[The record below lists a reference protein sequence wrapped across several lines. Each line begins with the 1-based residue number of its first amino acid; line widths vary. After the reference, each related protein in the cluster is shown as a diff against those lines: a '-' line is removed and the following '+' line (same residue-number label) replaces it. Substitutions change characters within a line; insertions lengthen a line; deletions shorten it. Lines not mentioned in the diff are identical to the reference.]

1 MVISN
6 RADYQIENNNFMNNN
21 ILNVKSDK
29 KDDEDG
35 KYIYKKSSKYSQNN
49 NDNNNTYNIINY
61 NNDNNTFNII
71 NYNSNYDN
79 NSNIINK
86 DIKYKN
92 IKNNNISPI
101 TPTHY
106 EKSNNKIENKEQ
118 TSNNFLY
125 VSENIKIN
133 DLVLGADFKSKK
145 KEPAYNLSQA
155 YLLIKGRGE
164 ELLKVTQFEKNESK
178 FNQLAPPSL
187 IYNSRNKL
195 NNCNNSKMNNKECFY
210 NSSLK
215 KDKLRNIGL
224 NQNINFNLTNKE
236 SFNKKNFRLIF
247 KDNQNRIN
255 DINIE
260 NKDMFK
266 SYNNLNHKNL
276 NNSNILVVNHHTN
289 NNSPENNKLSY
300 KGNNRKKKLPYSFSD
315 KSFFIKSSSNTP
327 NYKEYSSI
335 DNDNSNLRN
344 KKNKMELNAK
354 ETLNY
359 IKPFLI
365 KKFKDI

>member
-1 MVISN
+1 
-6 RADYQIENNNFMNNN
+6 
-21 ILNVKSDK
+21 
-29 KDDEDG
+29 
-35 KYIYKKSSKYSQNN
+35 
-49 NDNNNTYNIINY
+49 
-61 NNDNNTFNII
+61 
-71 NYNSNYDN
+71 
-79 NSNIINK
+79 
-86 DIKYKN
+86 
-92 IKNNNISPI
+92 
-101 TPTHY
+101 
-106 EKSNNKIENKEQ
+106 
-118 TSNNFLY
+118 
-125 VSENIKIN
+125 
-133 DLVLGADFKSKK
+133 
-145 KEPAYNLSQA
+145 
-155 YLLIKGRGE
+155 
-164 ELLKVTQFEKNESK
+164 
-178 FNQLAPPSL
+178 
-187 IYNSRNKL
+187 
-195 NNCNNSKMNNKECFY
+195 MNNKECFY